1 MEYWHGPARWINT
14 LLLVIVGFVGLAT
27 LFELLGALEQ
37 NMIVRF
43 VNAVSGFF
51 LAPFEG
57 MFDDQEFLLTA
68 IIAVLGYS
76 LLAGIALAVT
86 RSLQASRRDGP
97 TRKERRERA
106 AHPPPRPGAA
116 TTEVMREDDITRRL

>member
-1 MEYWHGPARWINT
+1 MDYWQGPARWINT

-43 VNAVSGFF
+43 VNTVSSFF
-51 LAPFEG
+51 LTPFEG

-76 LLAGIALAVT
+76 LAAGIALAVV
-86 RSLQASRRDGP
+86 RSIQASRRDRAP
-97 TRKERRERA
+97 RTPRSERDVPA
-106 AHPPPRPGAA
+106 PPGEPVRDA
-116 TTEVMREDDITRRL
+116 TWDDDATRRL

>member
-1 MEYWHGPARWINT
+1 MDYWQGPARWINT

-43 VNAVSGFF
+43 VNTVSSFF
-51 LAPFEG
+51 LTPFEG

-76 LLAGIALAVT
+76 LAAGIALALI
-86 RSLQASRRDGP
+86 RSIQASRRDRP
-97 TRKERRERA
+97 PKTPRSERDIPA
-106 AHPPPRPGAA
+106 SPGEPVRDA
-116 TTEVMREDDITRRL
+116 TWDDDVTRRL

>member
-1 MEYWHGPARWINT
+1 MDYWQGPARWINT

-27 LFELLGALEQ
+27 LFDLLGALED

-43 VNAVSGFF
+43 VNAVSNFF
-51 LAPFEG
+51 LAPFVG

-76 LLAGIALAVT
+76 LAAGIALAVT
-86 RSLQASRRDGP
+86 RSIQASRR
-97 TRKERRERA
+97 ERPPK
-106 AHPPPRPGAA
+106 PPPLSRRPQTPPHQPTQDA
-116 TTEVMREDDITRRL
+116 TRDDDVTRRL